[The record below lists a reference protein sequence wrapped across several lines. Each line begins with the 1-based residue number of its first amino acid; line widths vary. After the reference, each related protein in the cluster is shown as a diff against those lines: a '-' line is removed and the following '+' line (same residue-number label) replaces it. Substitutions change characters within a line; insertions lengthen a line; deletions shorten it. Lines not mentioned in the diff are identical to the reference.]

1 MEEKKQEII
10 GTPVDQKTKVKVM
23 ERPRMP
29 HFSLYLAQEL
39 KVREDTAVAVE
50 EEVGEKELTIN
61 MGPQHPS
68 THGVMQLRLDLEGEK
83 VLKCVPV
90 IGYLHRAIEKWS
102 EARPYSQ
109 VMPITDRLD
118 YVSAMTNNLGYS
130 VAVEKLTG
138 IKVPKRADY
147 LRMIVAEL
155 SRISD
160 HLLWLGT
167 QALDIGAMTVFLY
180 AFRERE
186 EILKMF
192 EIICGARLTTAYI
205 SIGGVRRDA
214 PKAFMDKALDFTG
227 YFPKRVDEYETL
239 LTENR
244 IWLGR
249 TMEIG
254 VLSPEDAISYGV
266 TGPALRGSGVYYDVR
281 KFEPYCAYDEVD
293 FDIPLGN
300 VGDVYDRYTVRVE
313 EMRQSNRI
321 IRYCLE
327 NLPDG
332 PFLSEDHR
340 VAIPKKTEV
349 MMDMERLIHQFLIL
363 TKGFEAPVGE
373 VYSCTEVPNGELGFH
388 LVGNGTT
395 KPWRMRVRGP
405 SFLHVGVLPH
415 IVKNHMVA
423 DVIACIGSLNPV
435 FGECDR

>member
-1 MEEKKQEII
+1 
-10 GTPVDQKTKVKVM
+10 
-23 ERPRMP
+23 MP
-29 HFSLYLAQEL
+29 HVSLYLPRVLET
-39 KVREDTAVAVE
+39 REAAATAVE
-50 EEVGEKELTIN
+50 EEGEKELTIN

-68 THGVMQLRLDLEGEK
+68 THGVMQLQLDLEGEK
-83 VLKCVPV
+83 VLACRPI
-90 IGYLHRAIEKWS
+90 IGYLHRGIEKWS
-102 EARPYSQ
+102 EARPYHQ

-118 YVSAMTNNLGYS
+118 YVTAMTNNLGYS

-138 IKVPKRADY
+138 IKVPKRAQY

-155 SRISD
+155 SRLSD

-214 PKAFMDKALDFTG
+214 PKTFLDKAFEFTD
-227 YFPKRVDEYETL
+227 YFPGRVDEYETL
-239 LTENR
+239 ITNNR

-249 TMEIG
+249 TMGIG
-254 VLSPEDAISYGV
+254 LLSPEDAVSYGV
-266 TGPALRGSGVYYDVR
+266 TGPALRGSGVAYDLR
-281 KFEPYCAYDEVD
+281 KADPYCCYDEMD
-293 FDIPLGN
+293 FDIPLGK
-300 VGDVYDRYTVRVE
+300 VGDVYDRYKVRVE

-321 IRYCLE
+321 IRQCLE

-332 PFLSEDHR
+332 PVLSDDTR
-340 VAIPKKTEV
+340 VALPKKTEV
-349 MMDMERLIHQFLIL
+349 MVDMERLIHQFLIL
-363 TKGFEAPVGE
+363 TKGFDAPVGE
-373 VYSCTEVPNGELGFH
+373 VYSATEVPNGELGYH
-388 LVGNGTT
+388 LVSNGSN

-415 IVKNHMVA
+415 LVKGHMVA
-423 DVIACIGSLNPV
+423 DVIACIGSVNPV